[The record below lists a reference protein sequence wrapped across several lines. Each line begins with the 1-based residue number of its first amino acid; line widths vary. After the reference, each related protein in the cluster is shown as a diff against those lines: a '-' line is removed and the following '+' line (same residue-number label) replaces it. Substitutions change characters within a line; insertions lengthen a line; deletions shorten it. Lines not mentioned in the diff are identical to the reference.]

1 MMSDETPPILG
12 GIGWVDLTV
21 PDAETVRDFYK
32 EVTGWNAT
40 DVSMGDYNDY
50 CMHSPED
57 GTVVAG
63 VCHARGVNES
73 LPAQWLIY
81 IDVADL
87 KQSIQRCIE
96 LGGKVLAEPRSSG
109 PHGAFCV
116 IQDPAG
122 AVVALFQRGAS

>member
-1 MMSDETPPILG
+1 MNDESTPILG

-21 PDAETVRDFYK
+21 PNAERVRDFYK
-32 EVTGWNAT
+32 FVAGWSSSEV
-40 DVSMGDYNDY
+40 DMGEYSDY

-57 GTVVAG
+57 GSVVAG
-63 VCHARGVNES
+63 VCHARGANAS
-73 LPAQWLIY
+73 LPAQWLLY

-87 KQSIQRCIE
+87 QQSMQRCVD
-96 LGGKVLAEPRSSG
+96 LGGKVLAGPRASG

-122 AVVALFQRGAS
+122 AVAALFQRGAKV